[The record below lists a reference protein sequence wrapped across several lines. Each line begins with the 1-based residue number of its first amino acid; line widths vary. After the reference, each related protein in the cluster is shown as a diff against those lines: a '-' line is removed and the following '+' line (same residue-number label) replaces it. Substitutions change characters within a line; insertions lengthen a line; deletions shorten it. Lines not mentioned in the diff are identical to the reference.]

1 MIFLGKIVVW
11 GLMAAGIG
19 TFLYLWFLPYIKT
32 KWTLWMSSWQI
43 RRMAK
48 RYPGETGDKLKQIA
62 NGLANLAKDEKL
74 FEDGEDD
81 EEQW

>member
-1 MIFLGKIVVW
+1 MIFLGKVLVC
-11 GLMAAGIG
+11 GLTAAGVG

-32 KWTLWMSSWQI
+32 KWTLWMSCWQI

-62 NGLANLAKDEKL
+62 DGLANLAKDEKL
-74 FEDGEDD
+74 FDD
-81 EEQW
+81 EDEEK